1 MERRRETAKSIQEMK
16 DIYNVSIAKIAEM
29 TQIPY
34 QDVYNLYRLKL
45 NKINP
50 GPTSEKY

>member
-34 QDVYNLYRLKL
+34 REVQNLCRLNL
-45 NKINP
+45 NKINS
-50 GPTSEKY
+50 GPTSDEY